1 MDDYVFN
8 PDDLND
14 DERHEFDL
22 MVVEEMLKL
31 ENSLKQEEEQQQKL
45 KQQHQQLTQQQQQK
59 QQQIQQPLYQQQQQY
74 QQKSYSNSRY
84 DINDTPS
91 KDSEYNSLAFGNPSN
106 RRPTPPSQKSEEM
119 MNRKTKQN
127 EYARQLEEDRLAQ
140 LKHTNSTIK
149 SNRNVTDSSVSDV
162 PMAMRF
168 GRDTNTEYQ
177 IKKDKQALYLQQ
189 LNAQQISNQKVKES
203 ELAFAFSV
211 SDKPKPQSPLA
222 YNQNEIP
229 FRFARTRGPHNELVD
244 EAETKKFKQK
254 VYMDEI
260 KSSRNQQPINTE
272 RVSLRSLGRNNKGI
286 EVDDEPAFGAS
297 SLINSIGGNFDDDR
311 TKRMKQQAY
320 AKQLQ
325 DSSSL
330 PPIYTERISLN
341 SHSEVKKR
349 RELMEI
355 ASNDT
360 GSVDLANLARHVASD
375 FYGNETEEAQPHK
388 VVSDTGSFLATGL
401 SSIGPNTAYNN
412 KRQQQQ
418 QYAKA
423 LEMDAIKK
431 NEPIYDDRVSLKEY
445 PVRRDPSNTTL
456 RLNSHDI
463 STTDRLES
471 ERFKREEYVLL
482 SEQDKY
488 RNPIPSS
495 RAPIIRA
502 SSPSGGMTG
511 LSIGDDEAKRMLE
524 KEKKLNYSRQLANDA
539 KQKPIEVER
548 VPLSP
553 RLRKQMALK
562 LHRKEQ
568 EEAINPNHIVYD
580 SMDIA
585 TAQQL
590 EQRERLRRPL
600 QSDHVKD
607 SNENTRMKS
616 LLTQYEV
623 PSKSSIY
630 TDIQTNNGY
639 PQQRGNS
646 SGGGGDLQW
655 SINPVD
661 AAERQAAMRI
671 NRLGNNQEY
680 SKALRDQMIQL
691 SARKDPYDYSPKESP
706 RDHYSSIL
714 LGLPTNWARGA
725 PIESRGRYTN
735 THEPSYH
742 RNDRE
747 TYNMNLPN
755 PTDLDAR
762 AIEILKQRQ
771 GYINNNNPNESLY
784 FGTQQQQLIIPKD
797 YSY

>member
-1 MDDYVFN
+1 MDDTYVFN

-14 DERHEFDL
+14 EERKEFDL
-22 MVVEEMLKL
+22 MVYEEMLKL
-31 ENSLKQEEEQQQKL
+31 ENSLKEEKEEQQQL
-45 KQQHQQLTQQQQQK
+45 RQQQQQLIQNHHQK
-59 QQQIQQPLYQQQQQY
+59 QQQIQQPPQQQQPQQY
-74 QQKSYSNSRY
+74 QQQKQQSYSNVRY
-84 DINDTPS
+84 ESNDISS
-91 KDSEYNSLAFGNPSN
+91 KDSEYNSLAFGNSSI
-106 RRPTPPSQKSEEM
+106 RRPTPPTQKYEEM

-127 EYARQLEEDRLAQ
+127 EYAKQLEEDRLVQ
-140 LKHTNSTIK
+140 QKHLNT
-149 SNRNVTDSSVSDV
+149 SNRNVTDV
-162 PMAMRF
+162 PMALNF
-168 GRDTNTEYQ
+168 GRDINTEYQ
-177 IKKDKQALYLQQ
+177 IKKDKQAQYLQQ
-189 LNAQQISNQKVKES
+189 LNAQQMSNQKIKES
-203 ELAFAFSV
+203 ELAFAFS
-211 SDKPKPQSPLA
+211 SSEKPKPQSPI

-244 EAETKKFKQK
+244 EEETKRFKQK

-260 KSSRNQQPINTE
+260 KSSRIQQPIATE
-272 RVSLRSLGRNNKGI
+272 RVSLRSLGRNKKGI
-286 EVDDEPAFGAS
+286 DDDDEPAFGAT
-297 SLINSIGGNFDDDR
+297 SLINSIGGNIDNDR

-330 PPIYTERISLN
+330 QPIYTERISLN

-355 ASNDT
+355 ASNDN
-360 GSVDLANLARHVASD
+360 GSVNLANLARHVASD
-375 FYGNETEEAQPHK
+375 FYGNVNESQSHK
-388 VVSDTGSFLATGL
+388 TYSNDNDSASSFFATGL
-401 SSIGPNTAYNN
+401 STIGPHTANNN

-418 QYAKA
+418 QYARQ
-423 LEMDAIKK
+423 LEEDRLAQQKHIGE
-431 NEPIYDDRVSLKEY
+431 NERVSLKEHQ
-445 PVRRDPSNTTL
+445 VRRDPSNTTL

-471 ERFKREEYVLL
+471 ERYKREEYVSL

-502 SSPSGGMTG
+502 SSPAGGMTG

-562 LHRKEQ
+562 LYRKEQ
-568 EEAINPNHIVYD
+568 EEAQHLD

-585 TAQQL
+585 TAQHL
-590 EQRERLRRPL
+590 EQRERLRRPM
-600 QSDHVKD
+600 QPDQVID
-607 SNENTRMKS
+607 TTENGRMKS

-623 PSKSSIY
+623 PSKSS
-630 TDIQTNNGY
+630 THNDTQTNSGY
-639 PQQRGNS
+639 PQQRGNGNS
-646 SGGGGDLQW
+646 SGGGELQW

-671 NRLGNNQEY
+671 NRLGKNEEY
-680 SKALRDQMIQL
+680 ADSLRDQIIQL
-691 SARKDPYDYSPKESP
+691 SSRKDPYDYAPKESP
-706 RDHYSSIL
+706 RDHYSSLL
-714 LGLPTNWARGA
+714 LGLPTNWARAA
-725 PIESRGRYTN
+725 PIENEGRNN
-735 THEPSYH
+735 TYQQYPNSN
-742 RNDRE
+742 RD
-747 TYNMNLPN
+747 TYSMGQMSPA
-755 PTDLDAR
+755 DLDAR

-771 GYINNNNPNESLY
+771 AYINNNNPNESIY
-784 FGTQQQQLIIPKD
+784 FGTQQKALQVPKD
-797 YSY
+797 YTY